1 MLTENIKMLSKSE
14 KLLLVG
20 ELWDDI
26 ADTPEEVPLTK
37 AQEQHLDERYQQF
50 CKNPEEGEPW
60 AVVKDRIKKML

>member
-1 MLTENIKMLSKSE
+1 MLTENIKKLSKSE

-37 AQEQHLDERYQQF
+37 AQEQQLDERYQQF
-50 CKNPEEGEPW
+50 RKNPEEGEPW